1 MSSSRSVAAARA
13 RRAGGND
20 ASRILK
26 PSQTRNTNQKI
37 PMNAP
42 PPVQPMTQP
51 VEEVSPYEQKLSVS
65 DAFALVTI
73 RLGRVESVLQK
84 LDVNEI
90 ASNLSSGQDKSN
102 GGANNVLVKTISSR
116 IDDLENV
123 VNDKISIKEHE
134 DIVLGLKGTI
144 SSLKEEIL
152 DLKNTAFKLQNMMID
167 VNQKLLSSFVKEEL
181 HKQVSSETNSQIGS
195 DVGEMESVT
204 LESDSDIQG
213 SGGNEEQIAEDQ
225 QIEDTSKNGEESE
238 EEVQNDEQTEEQVE
252 VEQGS
257 ESVEDGKA

>member
-13 RRAGGND
+13 RRAGGSD

-42 PPVQPMTQP
+42 PVPQQA
-51 VEEVSPYEQKLSVS
+51 EEPALSSPYDQKLSVS

-90 ASNLSSGQDKSN
+90 ASKITSGDDKTS

-116 IDDLENV
+116 IDDLEMIMK
-123 VNDKISIKEHE
+123 DKISLKEHE
-134 DIVLGLKGTI
+134 EIVSSLKGTI
-144 SSLKEEIL
+144 TGLKEEIL
-152 DLKNTAFKLQNMMID
+152 DLKNTTFKLQTMMID

-181 HKQVSSETNSQIGS
+181 TKQASSEVNSNAGS
-195 DVGEMESVT
+195 EIADMESVSLQSSVNENEQEES
-204 LESDSDIQG
+204 LEIEQEISGENDNEDEQIDNQVTDIVDIENRTEHSSSDSV
-213 SGGNEEQIAEDQ
+213 
-225 QIEDTSKNGEESE
+225 
-238 EEVQNDEQTEEQVE
+238 EEV
-252 VEQGS
+252 S
-257 ESVEDGKA
+257 EA

>member
-204 LESDSDIQG
+204 LESDSDKG
-213 SGGNEEQIAEDQ
+213 SGNEEQHVDEQ
-225 QIEDTSKNGEESE
+225 EIEETQKNDEEIE
-238 EEVQNDEQTEEQVE
+238 EEVQNDQQTEENVE
-252 VEQGS
+252 VEGGS
-257 ESVEDGKA
+257 ESVEDGEA

>member
-42 PPVQPMTQP
+42 PVQPITQP

-84 LDVNEI
+84 LDVN
-90 ASNLSSGQDKSN
+90 LS
-102 GGANNVLVKTISSR
+102 LIH
-116 IDDLENV
+116 I
-123 VNDKISIKEHE
+123 
-134 DIVLGLKGTI
+134 
-144 SSLKEEIL
+144 
-152 DLKNTAFKLQNMMID
+152 
-167 VNQKLLSSFVKEEL
+167 
-181 HKQVSSETNSQIGS
+181 
-195 DVGEMESVT
+195 
-204 LESDSDIQG
+204 
-213 SGGNEEQIAEDQ
+213 
-225 QIEDTSKNGEESE
+225 
-238 EEVQNDEQTEEQVE
+238 
-252 VEQGS
+252 
-257 ESVEDGKA
+257 

>member
-1 MSSSRSVAAARA
+1 
-13 RRAGGND
+13 
-20 ASRILK
+20 
-26 PSQTRNTNQKI
+26 
-37 PMNAP
+37 MNAP
-42 PPVQPMTQP
+42 PAAQSMTQS

-90 ASNLSSGQDKSN
+90 ASNLSSGQDKGN

-134 DIVLGLKGTI
+134 DIVLGLKGSI

-204 LESDSDIQG
+204 LESDSDKG
-213 SGGNEEQIAEDQ
+213 SGNEEQFMDEQ
-225 QIEDTSKNGEESE
+225 QIEEAGKSEEEIE
-238 EEVQNDEQTEEQVE
+238 EEVQNDEQTEENVE
-252 VEQGS
+252 VEGGN
-257 ESVEDGKA
+257 ESVEDGEA

>member
-42 PPVQPMTQP
+42 PAAQPMTQS

-90 ASNLSSGQDKSN
+90 ASNLSSGQDKGN

-204 LESDSDIQG
+204 LESDSDKG
-213 SGGNEEQIAEDQ
+213 SGNEEQLVDEE
-225 QIEDTSKNGEESE
+225 QIEETQKNDEVIE
-238 EEVQNDEQTEEQVE
+238 EEVQNDEQTEENVE
-252 VEQGS
+252 VEGGS
-257 ESVEDGKA
+257 ESVEDGEA

>member
-42 PPVQPMTQP
+42 PAAQPMTQS

-90 ASNLSSGQDKSN
+90 ASNLSSGQDKGN

-134 DIVLGLKGTI
+134 DIVLGLKGSI

-204 LESDSDIQG
+204 LESDSDKG
-213 SGGNEEQIAEDQ
+213 SGNEEQFMDEQ
-225 QIEDTSKNGEESE
+225 QIEEAGKSEEEIE
-238 EEVQNDEQTEEQVE
+238 EEVQNDEQTEENVE
-252 VEQGS
+252 VEGGN
-257 ESVEDGKA
+257 ESVEDGEA

>member
-42 PPVQPMTQP
+42 PAAQPMTQS

-90 ASNLSSGQDKSN
+90 ASNLSSSQDKGN

-204 LESDSDIQG
+204 LESDSDKG
-213 SGGNEEQIAEDQ
+213 SGNEEQFVDEQ
-225 QIEDTSKNGEESE
+225 QIEEAGKSDEEIE
-238 EEVQNDEQTEEQVE
+238 EEVQNGQQTEENVE
-252 VEQGS
+252 VEGGS
-257 ESVEDGKA
+257 ESVEDGEA

>member
-42 PPVQPMTQP
+42 PAAQPMTQP

-90 ASNLSSGQDKSN
+90 ASNLSSGQDKGN

-204 LESDSDIQG
+204 LESDSDKG
-213 SGGNEEQIAEDQ
+213 SGNEEQLVDEQ
-225 QIEDTSKNGEESE
+225 EIEETQKNDEEIE

-257 ESVEDGKA
+257 ESVEDGEA

>member
-42 PPVQPMTQP
+42 PAAQPMTQS

-90 ASNLSSGQDKSN
+90 ASNLSSSQDKGN

-204 LESDSDIQG
+204 LESDSDKG
-213 SGGNEEQIAEDQ
+213 SGNDEQLTGEQ
-225 QIEDTSKNGEESE
+225 QIEEAGKSDEEIE

-257 ESVEDGKA
+257 ESVEDGEA

>member
-42 PPVQPMTQP
+42 PAAQPMSQP
-51 VEEVSPYEQKLSVS
+51 VETNPYDQRLSVS

-73 RLGRVESVLQK
+73 RLGRVESILQK
-84 LDVNEI
+84 FDVNEI
-90 ASNLSSGQDKSN
+90 ANKVSSVEDKTS

-181 HKQVSSETNSQIGS
+181 HKQAPSETNSHIGS

-213 SGGNEEQIAEDQ
+213 SSNEEQHADEQ
-225 QIEDTSKNGEESE
+225 QIEESGKNDEEIE

-257 ESVEDGKA
+257 ESVEDGEA

>member
-42 PPVQPMTQP
+42 PAAQPMTQS

-90 ASNLSSGQDKSN
+90 ASNLSSSQDKGN

-204 LESDSDIQG
+204 LESDSDKG
-213 SGGNEEQIAEDQ
+213 SGNEEQLVDEQ
-225 QIEDTSKNGEESE
+225 EIEEAGKSEEEIE
-238 EEVQNDEQTEEQVE
+238 EEVQNDEQTEENVE
-252 VEQGS
+252 VEGGS
-257 ESVEDGKA
+257 ESVEDGEA

>member
-42 PPVQPMTQP
+42 PAAQPMTQP

-90 ASNLSSGQDKSN
+90 ASNLSSGQDKGN

-181 HKQVSSETNSQIGS
+181 HKQAPSETNSHIGS

-213 SGGNEEQIAEDQ
+213 SSNEEQHADEQ
-225 QIEDTSKNGEESE
+225 QIEESGKNDEEIE

-257 ESVEDGKA
+257 ESVEDGEA

>member
-42 PPVQPMTQP
+42 PAAQPMTQS

-90 ASNLSSGQDKSN
+90 ASNLSSGQDKGN

-204 LESDSDIQG
+204 LESDSDKG
-213 SGGNEEQIAEDQ
+213 SGNEEQLVDEQ
-225 QIEDTSKNGEESE
+225 EIEEAGKSEEEIE
-238 EEVQNDEQTEEQVE
+238 EEVQNDEQTEENVE
-252 VEQGS
+252 VEGGS
-257 ESVEDGKA
+257 ESVEDGEA

>member
-1 MSSSRSVAAARA
+1 
-13 RRAGGND
+13 
-20 ASRILK
+20 
-26 PSQTRNTNQKI
+26 
-37 PMNAP
+37 
-42 PPVQPMTQP
+42 MTQS

-90 ASNLSSGQDKSN
+90 ASNLSSGQDKGN

-134 DIVLGLKGTI
+134 DIVLGLKGSI

-204 LESDSDIQG
+204 LESDSDKG
-213 SGGNEEQIAEDQ
+213 SGNEEQFMDEQ
-225 QIEDTSKNGEESE
+225 QIEEAGKSEEEIE
-238 EEVQNDEQTEEQVE
+238 EEVQNDEQTEENVE
-252 VEQGS
+252 VEGGN
-257 ESVEDGKA
+257 ESVEDGEA